1 MFENKITKK
10 KFGEFGKITDNVSKF
25 LTKGSKNIFFLSNIK
40 IQVKKALKKEQR
52 LHGNCSYPSDPA
64 I

>member
-10 KFGEFGKITDNVSKF
+10 KFGKFGKITDNVSKF

-52 LHGNCSYPSDPA
+52 LDVP